1 MLSKLAEI
9 ALLVAFAALLGMQPS
24 VIEIRETDD
33 GSHPSAGESQ

>member
-24 VIEIRETDD
+24 VIDIRENDNGTRDPAG
-33 GSHPSAGESQ
+33 GSK